1 MGLIF
6 GKSKKPV
13 SKVTEQDKA
22 ILQLK
27 KQRDMLKQYQQKI
40 LLTLDKEKILAKKL
54 LQEGKKDRAKL
65 LLKKKRFQ
73 ETLLQ
78 KSEGQLDNVERLVHD
93 LEFSSIEM
101 KVLEGL
107 KLGNDALKQVHDIMS
122 IEDVEKIL
130 EETREGV
137 EKQKEID
144 DLLSANLSP
153 EDLVEVET
161 ELEKIMAEANVPRDL
176 SKLSPDSEE
185 VVSLPEVPET
195 SLPEIQQKE
204 RPAKHAEKVLVAA
217 S

>member
-13 SKVTEQDKA
+13 SKVTDQDKA
-22 ILQLK
+22 VLQLK

-40 LLTLDKEKILAKKL
+40 LLTLDKEKIMAKTL

-78 KSEGQLDNVERLVHD
+78 KSEAQLDNVERLVHD
-93 LEFSSIEM
+93 LEFANIEM

-144 DLLSANLSP
+144 DLLSTNLSP
-153 EDLVEVET
+153 EDLEEVET
-161 ELEKIMAEANVPRDL
+161 ELEQIMAEANVPRDL
-176 SKLSPDSEE
+176 STLSPDSEE

-195 SLPEIQQKE
+195 SLPEVQQKE
-204 RPAKHAEKVLVAA
+204 RPAKHVEKVSVLA